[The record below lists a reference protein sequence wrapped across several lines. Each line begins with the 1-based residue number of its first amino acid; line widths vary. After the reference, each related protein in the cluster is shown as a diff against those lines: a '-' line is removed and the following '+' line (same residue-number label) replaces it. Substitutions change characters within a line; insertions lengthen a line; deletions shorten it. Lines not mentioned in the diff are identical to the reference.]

1 MSALD
6 AQVFAAVATPDV
18 RVIVVD
24 NSPGREAA
32 DVCRAR
38 AGTWPVHYVVEPRAG
53 ISHARNTALGA
64 VAPDCDCIAMIDD
77 DEVPEPSWLEQLL
90 EARARSGADIIVGR
104 TVPVFPQGTP
114 AWVAETGFFLKPQNQ
129 TLLTELD
136 PNPPA
141 ATCNVLLDASLL
153 REPGLAFDPAL
164 GLSGGEDKLLFQS
177 LKQQGRRFAWAAD
190 ARVSE
195 YIPVERARLSYMLRE
210 SYRRGWVV
218 CRIKLRLK
226 SRSAAHSVKI
236 VCKLLLRSLA
246 GALKNTALLLLNLA
260 RGRAAW
266 VPFGLGTAGNIGTVA
281 GVLRIPN
288 RHYRS
293 GDT

>member
-1 MSALD
+1 LSALD
-6 AQVFAAVATPDV
+6 AQVFPAIPGPDV
-18 RVIVVD
+18 TIIVVD
-24 NSPGREAA
+24 NSPGQEAA
-32 DVCRAR
+32 EVCRAHPG
-38 AGTWPVHYVVEPRAG
+38 AWPVQYLVESRAG
-53 ISHARNTALGA
+53 ISHARNTSLGA
-64 VAPDCDCIAMIDD
+64 VAPDRDYIAIIDD
-77 DEVPEPSWLEQLL
+77 DEVPEPNWLASLL
-90 EARARSGADIIVGR
+90 EASAHSGADVIVGR
-104 TVPVFPQGTP
+104 TIPVFPPATP
-114 AWVAETGFFLKPQNQ
+114 GWVAETGFFLKPQNQ
-129 TLLTELD
+129 DALAELD

-141 ATCNVLLDASLL
+141 ATCNVLLDATLL
-153 REPGLAFDPAL
+153 RNPGLVFDPEL

-177 LKQQGRRFAWAAD
+177 LKQQGHRFAWAGD
-190 ARVSE
+190 ARVNE
-195 YIPVERARLSYMLRE
+195 YIPAERARLSYMLRE

-246 GALKNTALLLLNLA
+246 GALKNTALMLANLA

-293 GDT
+293 GDS